1 MEKLK
6 VYRCNICGNLICVS
20 EKTKIIPECCLRA
33 MKQVDTGGFD
43 AGEEYSV
50 ESGRMDRLEKMA
62 RNSERDASGKTQLII
77 LFTDGRIYG
86 KKMRSD
92 DFMFAEF
99 RIEPGEKLLS
109 AYAFSDVV
117 GLWRKTG

>member
-6 VYRCNICGNLICVS
+6 VYRCSICGNLICVS
-20 EKTKIIPECCLRA
+20 ETNKIIPECCLRA
-33 MKQVDTGGFD
+33 MKQVYTGGTD
-43 AGEEYSV
+43 VSEESICETGGIGSLERMAGY
-50 ESGRMDRLEKMA
+50 
-62 RNSERDASGKTQLII
+62 SERDSGGNTQWII

-86 KKMRSD
+86 KKMRTC
-92 DFMFAEF
+92 DFVFAEF